1 MFLSRAAS
9 CGASNADINS
19 SKKDWQRES
28 MKGAGKLHEHCY
40 FECNIATIDDPQYSS
55 CGNCVEVKLLSSAS
69 TRQLSPPSS
78 HGSLHACSFC
88 RLTWLHNP
96 KQANSSFLPNICA
109 KNLSKIA
116 KRADGKVY
124 PWLEAYCE

>member
-1 MFLSRAAS
+1 MDR
-9 CGASNADINS
+9 
-19 SKKDWQRES
+19 S
-28 MKGAGKLHEHCY
+28 MHVFFY
-40 FECNIATIDDPQYSS
+40 
-55 CGNCVEVKLLSSAS
+55 
-69 TRQLSPPSS
+69 
-78 HGSLHACSFC
+78 